1 LQESE
6 KANFFSL
13 GAGISHLIRLF
24 DLLHKYEN
32 YSPHRLRKIQSQL
45 RAIDPHHT
53 IFYPVL
59 QPESGKC
66 GSIDRF

>member
-1 LQESE
+1 
-6 KANFFSL
+6 
-13 GAGISHLIRLF
+13 
-24 DLLHKYEN
+24 
-32 YSPHRLRKIQSQL
+32 LRKIQSQL

-66 GSIDRF
+66 AIDRSILDFRFWILDFGF

>member
-13 GAGISHLIRLF
+13 GAGIRHLIRLF
-24 DLLHKYEN
+24 DLLHKYDN

-66 GSIDRF
+66 AIDRF

>member
-6 KANFFSL
+6 KAIFFSL
-13 GAGISHLIRLF
+13 GAGIRHLTRLF

-32 YSPHRLRKIQSQL
+32 YSPDRLRKIQSQL

-66 GSIDRF
+66 AIDRF